1 MHDAAK
7 AYGKLANQ
15 TSSPR
20 ELEADLLLHAA
31 SQLQAVH
38 DNWDDKNREPFDKAL
53 LLNRKLWTIFFAAV
67 TAADSPLPVE
77 IRQNVANLGLFVM
90 NETIELTGKPQRDK
104 LDTLID
110 INRQLAAGLLGR
122 PVTEVENHALDA
134 PALTAAIENAG
145 T

>member
-1 MHDAAK
+1 MLDAAK

-31 SQLQAVH
+31 SQLQSVH

-53 LLNRKLWTIFFAAV
+53 LFNRKLWTFFFTSV
-67 TAADSPLPVE
+67 TSADSPLPVE

-110 INRQLAAGLLGR
+110 INRQVAAGLLGR
-122 PVTEVENHALDA
+122 PVTADEGKAADAL
-134 PALTAAIENAG
+134 ALAAAAEISNP
-145 T
+145 